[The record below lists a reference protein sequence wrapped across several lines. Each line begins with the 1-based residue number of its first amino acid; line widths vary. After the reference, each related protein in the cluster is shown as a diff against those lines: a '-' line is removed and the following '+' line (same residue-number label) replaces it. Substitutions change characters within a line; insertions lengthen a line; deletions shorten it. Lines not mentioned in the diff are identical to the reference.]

1 MIAKALFLAKNIHR
15 YCVLIFRD
23 HENRSAEYPTG
34 YLCEVNRLPGSPRR
48 ALAPARPCP
57 SLLSL
62 PDGDGGEPGGGD
74 RGDAEEQEQQR
85 RRR

>member
-23 HENRSAEYPTG
+23 HENRSAEYPG
-34 YLCEVNRLPGSPRR
+34 RYLCEVNRLSVPRAR
-48 ALAPARPCP
+48 ALAPAR
-57 SLLSL
+57 L